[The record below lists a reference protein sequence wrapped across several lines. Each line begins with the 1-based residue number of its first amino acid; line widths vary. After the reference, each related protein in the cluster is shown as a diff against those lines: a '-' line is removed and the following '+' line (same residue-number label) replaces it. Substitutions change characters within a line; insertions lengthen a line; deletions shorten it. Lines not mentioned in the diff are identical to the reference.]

1 MTDNEIQRFGYYTP
15 HANGTFDAVVNAEVL
30 SPNDL
35 LEMHNVVKVVFD
47 LQPIIFAFNV
57 VENNYREL
65 IESVQGYRSQLNTI
79 TSNMSIPSTFVMNG
93 LILAS
98 QRINNLLSSASA
110 FLAYAET
117 NLRNLH
123 GKDSLELADW
133 HKKRQEIHATSF
145 SYRFLYALRNY
156 AQHRSIPLSRFNIS
170 GKRVADIEMAFKVT
184 LLILRD
190 EILNN
195 GYDWKKLRAEIE
207 QQPAEIDLLPIAL
220 KYLNGLRQICLQAMS
235 FHGKQLAL
243 CGQYF
248 DAWKIAMQMPDG
260 AVPVVYIGE
269 SQATDLPPSKCY
281 FIPMEQYQFIRHK
294 YEQLVQA
301 SGNDYK

>member
-1 MTDNEIQRFGYYTP
+1 MTDNEIQRFGYYIP

-30 SPNDL
+30 SPNIL
-35 LEMHNVVKVVFD
+35 SEMHKVVKVVFD

-110 FLAYAET
+110 FLAYAEA

-123 GKDSLELADW
+123 GKDSLELAAW

-170 GKRVADIEMAFKVT
+170 GKRVADIEMVFKVT

-207 QQPAEIDLLPIAL
+207 QQPAEIDLLPIAE
-220 KYLNGLRQICLQAMS
+220 KYLNGLRQICLEAMN
-235 FHGKQLAL
+235 FHGARLAL

-248 DAWKIAMQMPDG
+248 DAWKSAMQMPDG

-281 FIPMEQYQFIRHK
+281 FIPMEQYLFIRHK
-294 YEQLVQA
+294 YEQLVLA
-301 SGNDYK
+301 SGNDYR